1 MYINGKWYT
10 EPELEAKI
18 SQLVADKKR
27 LERIS
32 KEYKELLNKIQPIL
46 GRAFF
51 ANFMDQDKADELR
64 CRIDQIVGRE

>member
-46 GRAFF
+46 ERAFF
-51 ANFMDQDKADELR
+51 ANFKDQDKADELR
-64 CRIDQIVGRE
+64 CKIDQIVGKE